1 MAEPVYLTAE
11 GRDELAKELA
21 FLVNVRRPEL
31 AAKLKEAVSQGDLK
45 ENADYHDAKEQQAF
59 VEGRIKYLENLL
71 HSAEII
77 SGGRKDGVVGIGS
90 RVTIVEVGESDEE
103 TYNIVGAAEA
113 NPSEGKIS
121 NQSPIG
127 SALLGRK
134 AGEKF
139 KVTTPAGTIEFKVKR
154 VQ

>member
-1 MAEPVYLTAE
+1 MAEPIYLTAE
-11 GRDELAKELA
+11 GRDELTKELQ

-31 AAKLKEAVSQGDLK
+31 AVKLKEAVSQGDLK

-71 HSAEII
+71 RSAEII
-77 SGGRKDGVVGIGS
+77 SGSRKDGTVGIGTK
-90 RVTIVEVGESDEE
+90 VTIVEVGEDEEE
-103 TYNIVGAAEA
+103 TYTIVGAAEA
-113 NPSEGKIS
+113 SPADGKIS

-154 VQ
+154 VD